1 MKGVVD
7 RIEGNVVVI
16 VLDDESV
23 IEVNINEFT
32 EIAKEGDVVYKDC
45 SSWRVDREGTVNRK
59 KEVEKYFE
67 MFEE

>member
-23 IEVNINEFT
+23 IEVDVKYFNNKV
-32 EIAKEGDVVYKDC
+32 KEGDVVYKG
-45 SSWRVDREGTVNRK
+45 SGSWTVDLDETKIRK
-59 KEVEKYFE
+59 ASVDKYLDL
-67 MFEE
+67 FEE